1 MAINQYKIAL
11 ISDILHPSDAGDELL
26 VQGLRDSFINSSI
39 VANSCFETIRR
50 KKTTRLTIQIQKR
63 NICFNFPKTVQNSAK
78 QCKLI
83 LFF

>member
-50 KKTTRLTIQIQKR
+50 KKTTRSTIQIRFK
-63 NICFNFPKTVQNSAK
+63 NAIYASIFPKQCKTVQNSAN
-78 QCKLI
+78 
-83 LFF
+83 